1 MDGVTFLKNEHNNH
15 RLMQID
21 LDALPKNADALE
33 DLYDMI
39 AVQLRRE
46 EESVPWNVAKEELK
60 KYGK

>member
-46 EESVPWNVAKEELK
+46 EESVPWNVAR
-60 KYGK
+60 